1 MALPLESMMPLTYH
15 EVTVV
20 KVKKGNYIISLD
32 GQELQSAN
40 SVVVFPNESLA
51 NEVANELGQVKD
63 NYSLSDLP
71 MTGRILAAYDRV
83 TPNRNRID
91 DIVLNIALTDVICY
105 RAMNQPD
112 LNVIEKEKWDPLI
125 KWIDQEFALKFSLA
139 IGVIPISQPKT
150 TISKLKNLIQKYNDL
165 EITAIS
171 ELAVNTCSL
180 IVALAMIKRKISVSE
195 ASTIVSLEESY
206 QIQRSGD
213 EIYINKQQEIVQQEL
228 REALKFF
235 FLVSK

>member
-1 MALPLESMMPLTYH
+1 MPLTYH

-32 GQELQSAN
+32 GQELQSTN
-40 SVVVFPNESLA
+40 SVVLFPNESLA
-51 NEVANELGQVKD
+51 NEVAKELGEVKD
-63 NYSLSDLP
+63 NRSFSELP
-71 MTGRILAAYDRV
+71 MTRRVLAAYDRV

-91 DIVLNIALTDVICY
+91 DIVLDIALTDVICY
-105 RAMNQPD
+105 RAVNQPD

-125 KWIDQEFALKFSLA
+125 KWIDQEFALKYSVA
-139 IGVIPISQPKT
+139 SGIIPISQPKNT
-150 TISKLKNLIQKYNDL
+150 VSKLKNLIQRYNDL

-180 IVALAMIKRKISVSE
+180 IVTLAMIKRKISVSE
-195 ASTIVSLEESY
+195 ASSIVSLEESY
-206 QIQRSGD
+206 QIQGSTE
-213 EIYINKQQEIVQQEL
+213 EININKQQKMVQQEL
-228 REALKFF
+228 REALEFF

>member
-1 MALPLESMMPLTYH
+1 MPLTYH

-83 TPNRNRID
+83 IPNRNRID

-105 RAMNQPD
+105 RAVNQPD

-125 KWIDQEFALKFSLA
+125 KWIDQEFA
-139 IGVIPISQPKT
+139 
-150 TISKLKNLIQKYNDL
+150 
-165 EITAIS
+165 
-171 ELAVNTCSL
+171 
-180 IVALAMIKRKISVSE
+180 
-195 ASTIVSLEESY
+195 
-206 QIQRSGD
+206 
-213 EIYINKQQEIVQQEL
+213 
-228 REALKFF
+228 
-235 FLVSK
+235 

>member
-1 MALPLESMMPLTYH
+1 MMPLTYH

-20 KVKKGNYIISLD
+20 KAKKGNYTINLD
-32 GQELQSAN
+32 GQELQSTN
-40 SVVVFPNESLA
+40 SVVIFPNESLA
-51 NEVANELGQVKD
+51 CEVAKELGQLKD
-63 NYSLSDLP
+63 NLSFSDLP
-71 MTGRILAAYDRV
+71 ITRRTLAAYDRV

-105 RAMNQPD
+105 RAVNQPD

-125 KWIDQEFALKFSLA
+125 KWIDQEFALKFSVA
-139 IGVIPISQPKT
+139 IGVMPIVQPT
-150 TISKLKNLIQKYNDL
+150 NTVSKLKNLIQKYNDL

-180 IVALAMIKRKISVSE
+180 IVTLAMIKRKISVSE
-195 ASTIVSLEESY
+195 ASSLVFLEESH
-206 QIQRSGD
+206 QIHRSTE
-213 EIYINKQQEIVQQEL
+213 EININKQQDAVQQEL
-228 REALKFF
+228 REALEFF

>member
-1 MALPLESMMPLTYH
+1 MPLGSMMPLTYH

-20 KVKKGNYIISLD
+20 KVREGNYTVNLD

-40 SVVVFPNESLA
+40 SVVNFPNETCA
-51 NEVANELGQVKD
+51 NEVAKELRQVKD
-63 NYSLSDLP
+63 NRSFSNLP
-71 MTGRILAAYDRV
+71 MTKRALAAYDRV

-112 LNVIEKEKWDPLI
+112 LSIIEKEKWDPLI
-125 KWIDQEFALKFSLA
+125 KWIDQEFALKFSVA
-139 IGVIPISQPKT
+139 IGVVPILQPKS

-180 IVALAMIKRKISVSE
+180 IVTLAMIKRKISVSE
-195 ASTIVSLEESY
+195 ASSLVFLEESH
-206 QIQRSGD
+206 QIHRSTE
-213 EIYINKQQEIVQQEL
+213 EININKHQDAVQQEL
-228 REALKFF
+228 REALEFF

>member
-1 MALPLESMMPLTYH
+1 MPLTYH
-15 EVTVV
+15 EVRVA
-20 KVKKGNYIISLD
+20 KAKKGNYTVNLD
-32 GQELQSAN
+32 GQELQSTN
-40 SVVVFPNESLA
+40 SVVMFPNESLA
-51 NEVANELGQVKD
+51 CEVAKELGKLKD
-63 NYSLSDLP
+63 NLSFSDLP
-71 MTGRILAAYDRV
+71 ITRRTLAAYDRV

-125 KWIDQEFALKFSLA
+125 KWIDQEFALKFSVA
-139 IGVIPISQPKT
+139 IGVIPIAQPT
-150 TISKLKNLIQKYNDL
+150 NTVSKLKNIIQKYKDL

-180 IVALAMIKRKISVSE
+180 IVTLAMIKRKISVSE
-195 ASTIVSLEESY
+195 ALSLVSLEENH
-206 QIQRSGD
+206 QILRST
-213 EIYINKQQEIVQQEL
+213 EEKNINKQQEDIQQEL
-228 REALKFF
+228 REALEFF